1 MDAITLKTKD
11 LAERFNE
18 RLQQLKSLSRP
29 HRNPVEGEAES
40 ALPPSASKELKLLF
54 ETMKINS
61 DERKRIYA
69 IVEDLNKEVTDA
81 ENRKAKAEKKVHKT
95 YNKLDMLEKG
105 VKEIERKLQITSTDG
120 KQEKEMI
127 KEMQFIRD
135 SRPFLEEIAALNQ
148 IIFQKKKEKYEI
160 SQPIGPLKEEAK
172 ELQTK
177 IDSFKKTQ
185 EVAKESKET
194 IQKALDKI
202 NQERN
207 TLRGQN
213 EDLWQQKLKL
223 REDFYKKLLAYER
236 QQIEIRDIEWM
247 TGIKERVIQ
256 SEEEKK
262 QWEEEKARRQEERK

>member
-29 HRNPVEGEAES
+29 NRNTVEGEAEG

-135 SRPFLEEIAALNQ
+135 SRPYLEEIAGLNQ

-223 REDFYKKLLAYER
+223 REDYYKKVLAYER

-256 SEEEKK
+256 REEEKK

>member
-1 MDAITLKTKD
+1 MKTKD

-29 HRNPVEGEAES
+29 NRNPVEGEAES

-135 SRPFLEEIAALNQ
+135 SRPYLEEIAGLNQ

-256 SEEEKK
+256 REEEKK

>member
-1 MDAITLKTKD
+1 MKTKD

-29 HRNPVEGEAES
+29 NRNPVEGEAEG

-135 SRPFLEEIAALNQ
+135 SRPYLEEIAGLNQ

-223 REDFYKKLLAYER
+223 REDYYKKVLAYER
-236 QQIEIRDIEWM
+236 QQIEIRDIEWL

-256 SEEEKK
+256 REEEKK